1 MFNHEKSYVIETCFY
16 EVSAAHHLHADSQL
30 TYDE

>member
-16 EVSAAHHLHADSQL
+16 EVSATQHRLADFPTDL
-30 TYDE
+30 